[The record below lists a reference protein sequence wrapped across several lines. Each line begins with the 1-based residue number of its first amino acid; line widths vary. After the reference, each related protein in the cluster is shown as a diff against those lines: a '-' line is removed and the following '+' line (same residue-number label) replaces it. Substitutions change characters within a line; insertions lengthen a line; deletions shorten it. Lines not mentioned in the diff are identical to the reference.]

1 MFWGLFG
8 RMRRRR
14 EEKRKELER
23 IQEEKRAAK
32 EQMMNQAWKDFA
44 EAREAHRQRMYQEDM
59 AALKVS
65 SLDARR
71 DQMQGVLT
79 ARRAYRDDVA
89 KGRQVSNVTQS
100 SAVSQSDDDVIAAQ
114 QFVQAVTHQTDTH
127 SHSSSW
133 NDAGCSGHTGS
144 SDSGSS
150 SGGDSGSCGG
160 D

>member
-59 AALKVS
+59 AALKVT

-79 ARRAYRDDVA
+79 AKRAYRDDPSR
-89 KGRQVSNVTQS
+89 GNY
-100 SAVSQSDDDVIAAQ
+100 QSDSDIVAAQ
-114 QFVQAVTHQTDTH
+114 QFIQSVTESTPVSGCSDN
-127 SHSSSW
+127 SASSSS
-133 NDAGCSGHTGS
+133 NTGS
-144 SDSGSS
+144 S
-150 SGGDSGSCGG
+150 GDTGTCGAT